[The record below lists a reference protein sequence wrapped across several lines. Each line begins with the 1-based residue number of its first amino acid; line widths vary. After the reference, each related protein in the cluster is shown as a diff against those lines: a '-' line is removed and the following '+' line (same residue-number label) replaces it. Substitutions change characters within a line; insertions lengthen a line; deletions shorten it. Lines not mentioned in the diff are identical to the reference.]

1 MEEVIMTTRSA
12 PTASLEAFIAN
23 EDSSNE
29 LASALELANMVDAS
43 FGSSRCGDSDV
54 IARLQ
59 EIQVLQQVLGEKQV
73 PRP

>member
-29 LASALELANMVDAS
+29 LASALELANMVDSS
-43 FGSSRCGDSDV
+43 FGSSRGDSDV

-59 EIQVLQQVLGEKQV
+59 EIRVLQQVLGEKQV